1 MTAMLPIVR
10 IKLENLP
17 QADEGSQEPLVEY
30 IRIMSAEGIK
40 QGEITL
46 FFCQFIAGS

>member
-1 MTAMLPIVR
+1 MIAMLPIVR

-17 QADEGSQEPLVEY
+17 QADEGAQEPLVEY